1 MDNSLYYNIAG
12 GRIVNGQYLK
22 QPTNQTATF
31 GDFVDF
37 ECRVSGCNVVLEIFV
52 NGMQAAPNTR
62 LEGLNF
68 DPRERN
74 ASVDC
79 VRNEYVAKFWMVVN
93 NRTLNTF
100 KKVSCRSDGVISDT
114 AYISDVIY
122 AFDSVVNEST
132 VYRES
137 QSVTNCSCN
146 QLQCHKNTADRAVFP
161 TINIVSVVLCLLN
174 IVW

>member
-1 MDNSLYYNIAG
+1 ME
-12 GRIVNGQYLK
+12 
-22 QPTNQTATF
+22 
-31 GDFVDF
+31 F
-37 ECRVSGCNVVLEIFV
+37 ECRVSGCDVVLEIFV
-52 NGMQAAPNTR
+52 NGMQAAPKTR

-68 DPRERN
+68 DPREHN
-74 ASVDC
+74 TSVDC

-100 KKVSCRSDGVISDT
+100 KKVSCRSNGVISDT

-122 AFDSVVNEST
+122 ALDSTST

-137 QSVTNCSCN
+137 QSVMNCSCN
-146 QLQCHKNTADRAVFP
+146 LNVTLQCHKNTADRAVFS
-161 TINIVSVVLCLLN
+161 TINIVSVILCLLN

>member
-1 MDNSLYYNIAG
+1 M
-12 GRIVNGQYLK
+12 NGQYLK
-22 QPTNQTATF
+22 QPTNQTAIF
-31 GDFVDF
+31 GDFVEF

-100 KKVSCRSDGVISDT
+100 KKVLCRSDGVISDT
-114 AYISDVIY
+114 AYILEVIY
-122 AFDSVVNEST
+122 AFNSVVNKST

-137 QSVTNCSCN
+137 QTNCSCSLN
-146 QLQCHKNTADRAVFP
+146 ETLQCHKNTADRAVFS
-161 TINIVSVVLCLLN
+161 TVDIVSVVLCLLN
-174 IVW
+174 IVWYFEL